1 MLAMHPETNEGASR
15 DTFRLSDLGL
25 VMRKDIVLAT
35 TMDIEFVAEDSRR
48 HRAALD
54 VPTRPP
60 PPPRAH
66 PTDIAISLIPS
77 FPQRK
82 ISDVFLFV
90 FVTTHTNTIAK
101 LIQVEVGEFSIIRE
115 RSNAKINRSVIGSV
129 GVAFFHQH
137 SNHRD
142 HSFDVIRRRRFGEV
156 IRPLDPQ
163 GVQIL
168 KKCVFERL
176 GEFRQRNPRCTTT
189 PNRLVIDIGEIHHTR
204 DF

>member
-1 MLAMHPETNEGASR
+1 MHPESNEGASR

-25 VMRKDIVLAT
+25 VMRKDIVLAAAV
-35 TMDIEFVAEDSRR
+35 DIEFVAEDSRR

-90 FVTTHTNTIAK
+90 FVTTHTNTVTQ
-101 LIQVEVGEFSIIRE
+101 LI
-115 RSNAKINRSVIGSV
+115 
-129 GVAFFHQH
+129 
-137 SNHRD
+137 
-142 HSFDVIRRRRFGEV
+142 
-156 IRPLDPQ
+156 
-163 GVQIL
+163 
-168 KKCVFERL
+168 
-176 GEFRQRNPRCTTT
+176 
-189 PNRLVIDIGEIHHTR
+189 
-204 DF
+204 